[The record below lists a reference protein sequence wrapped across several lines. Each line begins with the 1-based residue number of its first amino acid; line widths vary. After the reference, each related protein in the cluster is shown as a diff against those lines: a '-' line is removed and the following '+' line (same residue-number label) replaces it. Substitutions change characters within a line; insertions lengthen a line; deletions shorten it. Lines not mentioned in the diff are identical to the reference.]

1 MTTKVSQLMDTRDR
15 GLSDGKIRV
24 SKHDTKFCVKDLD
37 KSWGMLDQEAI
48 G

>member
-24 SKHDTKFCVKDLD
+24 SKHDKFYVKDLD
-37 KSWGMLDQEAI
+37 KSWGMLDQEAT